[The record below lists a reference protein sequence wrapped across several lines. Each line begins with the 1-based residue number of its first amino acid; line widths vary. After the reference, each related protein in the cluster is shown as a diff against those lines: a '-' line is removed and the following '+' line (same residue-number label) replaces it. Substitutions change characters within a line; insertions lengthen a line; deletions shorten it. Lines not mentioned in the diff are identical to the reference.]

1 MSFRNEMRR
10 INNSAYRQKSYGKPS
25 LQVQVDKLKR
35 KVAANKAET
44 FTFKQG
50 GTITPP
56 STAVAQT
63 NINLTDLIYTDSDFR
78 DDITGSIWKNHW
90 MDIRFLTPN
99 DSSQFRVI
107 VYVPKRPGLNFVPAV
122 RNIINQPDHNTF
134 WVLYDKALTPD
145 VNTNHCHKAR
155 FSLKGLKS
163 EYSSDGSTLD
173 AGEIKVAFIYAG
185 STVAYTYQIQMGL
198 SNV

>member
-1 MSFRNEMRR
+1 MRR

-25 LQVQVDKLKR
+25 LQIQVDKLKR
-35 KVAANKAET
+35 KVASNKAEQ

-56 STAVAQT
+56 STSQGQT
-63 NINLTDLIYTDSDFR
+63 NLNITDLIYTDSDFR

-90 MDIRFLTPN
+90 MDIRFHLPN
-99 DSSQFRVI
+99 DMTTFRCI
-107 VYVPKRPGLNFVPAV
+107 VYVPKRPGLNFVPPTRAV
-122 RNIINQPDHNTF
+122 INQPDHNTF

-145 VNTNHCHKAR
+145 VNTNHVHKAR
-155 FSLKGLKS
+155 LSLKGLKT

-173 AGEIKVAFIYAG
+173 AGEIKVAFIYG
-185 STVAYTYQIQMGL
+185 GTTSSMVYQIQMGL